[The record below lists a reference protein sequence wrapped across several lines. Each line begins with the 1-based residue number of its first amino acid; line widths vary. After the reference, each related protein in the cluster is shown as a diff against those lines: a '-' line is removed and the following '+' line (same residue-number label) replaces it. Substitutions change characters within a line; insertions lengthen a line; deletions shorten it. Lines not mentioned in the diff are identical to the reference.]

1 MQDVAVPTQYLASNR
16 LSACPASLHPANSG
30 AMLQTSLQTSTAALK
45 EWAVTCRALQE
56 GRQVLL
62 LRKGGIEDDY
72 GVFALEHQTFWLQPT
87 YEHQSE
93 DRVKPQERDLFGT
106 VASSQQ
112 DGENLDFIA
121 LSLWAQVA
129 RVWAL
134 PPDAEDNLSK
144 LLRAPHIYEESYLR
158 LRLDYKP
165 AHPLLCV
172 ALRVF
177 QAEAP
182 HIVTMRPEFLGC
194 RSWIELPEGLPLGGK
209 PALEEA
215 AFQEHLDMLETALR

>member
-1 MQDVAVPTQYLASNR
+1 MENQVVNSN
-16 LSACPASLHPANSG
+16 
-30 AMLQTSLQTSTAALK
+30 AALK

-72 GVFALEHQTFWLQPT
+72 GVFSLEQQTFWLQPT

-93 DRVKPQERDLFGT
+93 DRVKPQERDLFAT
-106 VASSQQ
+106 VAAAQRE
-112 DGENLDFIA
+112 GENLDFIA
-121 LSLWAQVA
+121 LGLWAQVA

-134 PPDAEDNLSK
+134 SPDAGNLQK
-144 LLRAPHIYEESYLR
+144 LLNAPHIYEESYLR

-165 AHPLLCV
+165 QHPLLCV

-177 QAEAP
+177 QIEEP
-182 HIVTMRPEFLGC
+182 YIITMRPEFLGC
-194 RSWIELPEGLPLGGK
+194 RSWIELPQPLPLNGT
-209 PALEEA
+209 PVLEDA
-215 AFQEHLDMLETALR
+215 AFGKHLDLLETALS

>member
-1 MQDVAVPTQYLASNR
+1 MFE
-16 LSACPASLHPANSG
+16 
-30 AMLQTSLQTSTAALK
+30 TSCETSTAALK
-45 EWAVTCRALQE
+45 EWAVTCQALKE

-93 DRVKPQERDLFGT
+93 DRVTSQERDLFAT
-106 VASSQQ
+106 VAAAQQ

-121 LSLWAQVA
+121 LGLWAQVA

-134 PPDAEDNLSK
+134 PPGEADNLQK
-144 LLRAPHIYEESYLR
+144 LLRAPHIYEEGYLR

-177 QAEAP
+177 QIETP
-182 HIVTMRPEFLGC
+182 HIVPMRPEFLGC
-194 RSWIELPEGLPLGGK
+194 RSWIELPEGLPLEGE
-209 PALEEA
+209 PALHEA
-215 AFQEHLDMLETALR
+215 AFKRQLDLLETALG

>member
-1 MQDVAVPTQYLASNR
+1 MAF
-16 LSACPASLHPANSG
+16 ACPCAEHPANSG
-30 AMLQTSLQTSTAALK
+30 AMSSTEIVTSNECSAALK

-62 LRKGGIEDDY
+62 LRKGGIADDY
-72 GVFALEHQTFWLQPT
+72 GVFTLEHQQFWLQPT

-93 DRVKPQERDLFGT
+93 EKVKVPHRDLFEL
-106 VASSQQ
+106 VDAARR

-121 LSLWAQVA
+121 LGLFAQVA
-129 RVWAL
+129 KVWSLA
-134 PPDAEDNLSK
+134 PGDETNLQK

-172 ALRVF
+172 ALRVYTSP
-177 QAEAP
+177 QP
-182 HIVTMRPEFLGC
+182 HEIAMRPEFLGC
-194 RSWIELPEGLPLGGK
+194 RSWIEVPQALPIPQQPVLDDETFARHLTELGQ
-209 PALEEA
+209 ALEN
-215 AFQEHLDMLETALR
+215 